1 MESQK
6 SEARKKRLELVG
18 FYENLLIANKHMKR
32 CLIPL
37 IIKKIKTKTTMR

>member
-6 SEARKKRLELVG
+6 IEARKKWLELVD
-18 FYENLLIANKHMKR
+18 FYENLLIANKHMNR
-32 CLIPL
+32 CSIPL